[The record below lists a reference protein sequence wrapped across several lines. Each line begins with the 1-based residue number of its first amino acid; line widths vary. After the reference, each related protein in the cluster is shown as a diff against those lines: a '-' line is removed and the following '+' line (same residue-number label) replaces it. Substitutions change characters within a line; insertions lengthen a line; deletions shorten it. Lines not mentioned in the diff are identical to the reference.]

1 MTLDESGANTAKDQ
15 QEQNTCRLLYISA
28 VQTYA
33 SIQKNLTDHH
43 HRPYMLVNHNHSYNY
58 ACVRT
63 ESIPYFHTT
72 KSTTDAVG
80 TPSLSHQ
87 PDDITAQLRRYKAQL
102 TGWWDSFS

>member
-80 TPSLSHQ
+80 TRTVIEPS
-87 PDDITAQLRRYKAQL
+87 ARRHHRTTSQIQG
-102 TGWWDSFS
+102 TVDGMVG